1 MNSLLFACP
10 GIPLSTSPHNTLS
23 GVKRVK
29 ELGLDAMELEFVHNV
44 NVNEKLAP
52 ELKSVSNKLGV
63 VLTCHGQYYVNL
75 ASTEIAKQKASIN
88 RMVSAAKRAFECG
101 AYSVVWH
108 FGFYLNRDKTIVY
121 DLIKKNINTVLDK
134 LKEDDIDIWI
144 RPETTGKFS
153 QWGDLDEVIKL
164 SEDFEQ
170 VLPCIDFSHLHAR
183 DGKHNTFEE
192 FKEILTKVEKTLGR
206 NALNNMHMHCSG
218 INYGPKGELNHLNLE
233 DSDMN
238 YKDLLKA
245 LKEFKV
251 KGVLTCESPN
261 VESDTLLLKKTFH
274 LI

>member
-1 MNSLLFACP
+1 MKSLLFACP
-10 GIPLSTSPHNTLS
+10 GIPLSTSPRDTLN

-52 ELKSVSNKLGV
+52 ELKSVSNKLCV

-75 ASTEIAKQKASIN
+75 ASTEIAKQKASVN
-88 RMVSAAKRAFECG
+88 RIVSAATRAFECG

-108 FGFYLNRDKTIVY
+108 FGFYLNRNKFVVY
-121 DLIKKNINTVLDK
+121 DLIKKNIKVVLDK
-134 LKEDDIDIWI
+134 LKEEDINIWI

-153 QWGDLDEVIKL
+153 QWGDLDEVIDL
-164 SEDFEQ
+164 SNEFEQ

-183 DGKHNTFEE
+183 DGLHNTFDE
-192 FKEILTKVEKTLGR
+192 FKQILSKVESKLGR
-206 NALNNMHMHCSG
+206 NALNNMHMHCAG
-218 INYGPKGELNHLNLE
+218 INYGPKGELNHLNLN

-238 YKDLLKA
+238 YSDLLKA

-261 VESDTLLLKKTFH
+261 VESDALLLKKTYFK
-274 LI
+274 L